1 MLEELE
7 DLGVRKAKRTGSFE
21 KEEVLN
27 CGLRSNEEEP
37 VCEEDRLL

>member
-7 DLGVRKAKRTGSFE
+7 DRKAKRTGSFE
-21 KEEVLN
+21 KKEVLN
-27 CGLRSNEEEP
+27 CGFRSNEEKP